1 MLKKL
6 VCGDKID
13 DEQDDISSV
22 DEAVD
27 GVLKGAFVG
36 ENLLVVQEV
45 TVCNRPLC
53 SVSERGVRCSDV
65 DLDAIVSEMEKFRL
79 IAGDYRCVCVS
90 VIRSSEMI
98 NYLEIAIRV
107 VWLIF
112 L

>member
-1 MLKKL
+1 M
-6 VCGDKID
+6 
-13 DEQDDISSV
+13 
-22 DEAVD
+22 
-27 GVLKGAFVG
+27 AFVAVMLISML
-36 ENLLVVQEV
+36 N
-45 TVCNRPLC
+45 
-53 SVSERGVRCSDV
+53 
-65 DLDAIVSEMEKFRL
+65 VSEMEKFRL